1 MNNINGFSKKELKA
15 SLMPDIFHLILFPTE
30 ECNFRCVYCY
40 EDFAI
45 GNMQPWLIDATKA
58 FLSKKIPH
66 LKHLNLSWFGGE
78 PLVAKKIVFD
88 IAQFAYDLAQ
98 QYDCQLLGDIT
109 TNGSLL
115 DVKTLTTLVA
125 LKQNRFQIS
134 IDGAKDH
141 HDTTRLT
148 RSGRG
153 SFDKIWER
161 LLAAAATD
169 LDFHIT
175 LRIHVTAFNQQ
186 SVLEFCDL
194 FTLELAQDPRFSLFF
209 KAIEDLGGNNQSQL
223 QPLLDE
229 GKPRQVAAQLQQKY
243 YPKPNDKH
251 YICYAAK
258 PNSLAIRANGA
269 LNKCTVALQDAG
281 NVIGK
286 INPDGSLEVN
296 NQVFSTWIQG
306 FVGLDT
312 WKMACPHS
320 YMEAQKQLKPEYSRD
335 IAIIEVA

>member
-1 MNNINGFSKKELKA
+1 MSNIKGFSKKELKA

-40 EDFAI
+40 ENFAI
-45 GNMQPWLIDATKA
+45 GKMQPWLINATKA

-66 LKHLNLSWFGGE
+66 LKYLNLSWFGGE
-78 PLVAKKIVFD
+78 PLVAKRIVFD
-88 IAQFAYDLAQ
+88 IAQFAFDLAQ
-98 QYDCQLLGDIT
+98 QYDCQLIGDIT
-109 TNGSLL
+109 TNGALL

-148 RSGRG
+148 RNGRG
-153 SFDKIWER
+153 SFDKVWGR
-161 LLAAAATD
+161 LIAAAATD

-175 LRIHVTAFNQQ
+175 LRVHVTTFNQK
-186 SVLEFCDL
+186 SVIEFCDL
-194 FTLELAQDPRFSLFF
+194 FTLELAQDPRFRLFF
-209 KAIEDLGGNNQSQL
+209 KAIEDLGGNNQTQL
-223 QPLLDE
+223 QLLVDAD
-229 GKPRQVAAQLQQKY
+229 KPRKVAAQLQQRY
-243 YPKPNDKH
+243 FPKSTDKH

-258 PNSLAIRANGA
+258 PNSITIRANGI
-269 LNKCTVALQDAG
+269 LNKCTVALQDAS

-296 NQVFSTWIQG
+296 NQMFSTWTQG
-306 FVGLDT
+306 FVDLDV

-320 YMEAQKQLKPEYSRD
+320 YMEAQKQPKSEYTRN
-335 IAIIEVA
+335 IAFIEVA